1 MIVSI
6 NTKHT
11 KSFTKMISW
20 AKPLSLVSV
29 VLITL
34 TNPKLVNGFAPRNI
48 IVRHDIASVGTKAT
62 LSTLFAKKSKKN
74 KGAGGGNYKKG
85 GGQPQQE
92 KKSVKDQRFDAVT
105 RQFMFS
111 IVGLSKTLPDKSKT
125 ILKNIN
131 LCFYPGAK
139 IGMVGLNGSGKSTLL
154 KIMAGVDTE
163 FDGTARPL
171 PGSSIGYL
179 PQEPQLEYD
188 TVQEC
193 IDHAVQSSRDI
204 LENYN
209 NMSMKLADPD
219 LTEEEMT
226 STMTDMEKISD
237 QIDAGNL
244 WELDRIVERAMDS
257 LRLPPGDANTAVL
270 SGGEKRRVSL
280 CRLLLANHDMLLLD
294 EPTNHLD
301 AESIQWLESFLAD
314 FKGTVVCITHDR
326 YFLENVAQWILELDR
341 GEGIP
346 FEGNY
351 SGWLETKNKRLEAEK
366 KQESS
371 AAKAVAAE
379 LEWIRSNP
387 KNQASK
393 NKARLNRYEELL
405 LAAAPT
411 ELRNA
416 GQIYIPPGPRL
427 GDLVIDAEELRKSFD
442 QRLLIDKL
450 NFSLPKAGIVGVI
463 GPNGAGKT
471 TLVKMLMEEDK
482 PDAGILKIGE
492 TVKMIGVGQ
501 DRMEELNADKTV
513 FEEISGGEDDIEL
526 GTQKVNSR
534 AYCSWFGFKGGQQQA
549 KIGNLSGGE
558 RNRAQLAKL
567 LKSGANMI
575 ILDEPTNDLDV
586 ETLRSLEEGLMNF
599 AGCAIVVSHDRYF
612 LDRVATHIIA
622 CEGDSKWHFFAG
634 NYAEYEANRME
645 RLGETSIKRIKYA
658 PLVT

>member
-1 MIVSI
+1 
-6 NTKHT
+6 
-11 KSFTKMISW
+11 MISW

-34 TNPKLVNGFAPRNI
+34 TKSKLANGFAPRNI

-92 KKSVKDQRFDAVT
+92 KQSVKDQRFDAVT

-209 NMSMKLADPD
+209 TMSMKLADPD

-387 KNQASK
+387 KAQATK

-405 LAAAPT
+405 LAAAPK

-442 QRLLIDKL
+442 QRLLIDNL

-471 TLVKMLMEEDK
+471 TLVRMLMEEDK
-482 PDAGILKIGE
+482 PDEGILKIGE

-501 DRMEELNADKTV
+501 DRMEELNADRTV